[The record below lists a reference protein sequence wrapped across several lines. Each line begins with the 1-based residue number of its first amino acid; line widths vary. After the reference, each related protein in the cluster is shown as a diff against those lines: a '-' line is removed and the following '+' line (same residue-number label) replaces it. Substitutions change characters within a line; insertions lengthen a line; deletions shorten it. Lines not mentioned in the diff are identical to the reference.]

1 MDFDTATFKWKI
13 WYYDCFFIYYLSNR
27 NRTMRQIS
35 MIRYWQSGKLAWC
48 IYKNTLSHYDCH
60 RILGIV
66 CSFCIEIFRAHL
78 RHSTFN
84 KWSVD
89 SKEYTLIDCCISA
102 LQNKHQPDFMFST
115 AEFAVAEQAQVSLIW
130 RFFLFLDHTLG
141 DQWCFVNP
149 IHFST
154 LLGC

>member
-1 MDFDTATFKWKI
+1 MTDLRIESIDGSRCAFDMDFDTATFKWKI

-66 CSFCIEIFRAHL
+66 CSFCVEIFRAQL

-89 SKEYTLIDCCISA
+89 SKGILWSIVAFLHYRTSTNLISCSQLLS
-102 LQNKHQPDFMFST
+102 LQLQSKLRFLWFG
-115 AEFAVAEQAQVSLIW
+115 EF
-130 RFFLFLDHTLG
+130 FFF
-141 DQWCFVNP
+141 
-149 IHFST
+149 
-154 LLGC
+154 

>member
-1 MDFDTATFKWKI
+1 MCFRFGFRHSYFQMKNMILWL
-13 WYYDCFFIYYLSNR
+13 FFICHLSNR

-35 MIRYWQSGKLAWC
+35 MIRYWQSRKVAWC

-66 CSFCIEIFRAHL
+66 CSFCVEIFRAQL

-89 SKEYTLIDCCISA
+89 SKGILWSIVAFLHYRTSTNLISCSQLLS
-102 LQNKHQPDFMFST
+102 LQLQSKLRFLWFG
-115 AEFAVAEQAQVSLIW
+115 EF
-130 RFFLFLDHTLG
+130 FFF
-141 DQWCFVNP
+141 
-149 IHFST
+149 
-154 LLGC
+154 